1 MRIGAARPEV
11 RPWPPRAPRRAVSF
25 ARLAAAGAALV
36 LAIAAWPGASAAA
49 AAPAASAAAVLAAS
63 NGQVSIERPGSPAPL
78 AGTIGMRLLAGDT
91 VRVGSGS
98 SATVYLAGGGLVRI
112 PAGSRIEIPREA
124 IPGGGAAP
132 AAAAGAVPPPTEA
145 STLATAMSSRSVEV
159 LEAGLWILNDPDGSV
174 LLSAMRGEAD
184 DWTAAAG
191 GAMEPLSPRFETV
204 FENRPR
210 FVWGGTGPARVVVAR
225 GKEIVWRGPAS
236 SLGSLTLPADGP
248 ELKNGDVYRWWL
260 ESESGGTPT
269 ESVPFRIAERKA
281 VSEATRFEKEV
292 DGLANGDDAQGLA
305 SLLRCG
311 YYVEVG
317 AWSRVI
323 AAAADLRRRDPGS
336 PAAERALDGSR
347 RQMRL
352 GAEGLSRLT
361 APPAAGA
368 PASGAG
374 SGR

>member
-1 MRIGAARPEV
+1 MRIETTLPEV
-11 RPWPPRAPRRAVSF
+11 RSP
-25 ARLAAAGAALV
+25 ALV
-36 LAIAAWPGASAAA
+36 LVLALALTLAASPGTALAA
-49 AAPAASAAAVLAAS
+49 AAPTASAAAVLAAAS
-63 NGQVSIERPGSPAPL
+63 GQVSIERPGTPAPI

-91 VRVGSGS
+91 VRVGGGS

-112 PAGSRIEIPREA
+112 PGGSRIEIPREA
-124 IPGGGAAP
+124 IPGGGATP

-184 DWTAAAG
+184 DWTATAG

-210 FVWGGTGPARVVVAR
+210 FVWSGTGPTRVVVAR
-225 GKEIVWRGPAS
+225 GKEIIWRGPLS
-236 SLGSLTLPADGP
+236 SLGALTMPADGL
-248 ELKNGDVYRWWL
+248 ELKNGEVYRWWL
-260 ESESGGTPT
+260 EAEAGGTPT

-281 VSEATRFEKEV
+281 VAEATRFEKEV
-292 DGLANGDDAQGLA
+292 EGLTTGDDAQGLA

-361 APPAAGA
+361 SP
-368 PASGAG
+368 PASG

>member
-1 MRIGAARPEV
+1 MRIETTPPEV
-11 RPWPPRAPRRAVSF
+11 RSP
-25 ARLAAAGAALV
+25 ALV
-36 LAIAAWPGASAAA
+36 LVLALALALAASPGTALAA
-49 AAPAASAAAVLAAS
+49 AAPTASAAAVLAAAS
-63 NGQVSIERPGSPAPL
+63 GQVSIERPGTPAPI

-91 VRVGSGS
+91 VRVGGGS

-124 IPGGGAAP
+124 IPGGGAVP
-132 AAAAGAVPPPTEA
+132 AAAAGALPPPTEA
-145 STLATAMSSRSVEV
+145 STLANAMSSRSVEV

-210 FVWGGTGPARVVVAR
+210 FVWSGTGPTRVVVAR
-225 GKEIVWRGPAS
+225 GKEIVWRGPLS
-236 SLGSLTLPADGP
+236 PLGSLTMPADGL
-248 ELKNGDVYRWWL
+248 ELKNGEVYRWWL
-260 ESESGGTPT
+260 ESEAGGTPPT

-281 VSEATRFEKEV
+281 VAEATRFEKEV
-292 DGLANGDDAQGLA
+292 AGLATGDEAQGLA

-352 GAEGLSRLT
+352 GTEGLSHLT
-361 APPAAGA
+361 APPA
-368 PASGAG
+368 SG
-374 SGR
+374 SGQ